1 MREIHRRGSIKIR
14 FCLFCIYSLD
24 TLLLYL
30 LCFILFARCAIK
42 NIQLYSLLKT
52 LAGEKRVIEE
62 KKNVG
67 TLYFPNVEAK
77 IHTCPA
83 ACVTGNGYFSVE
95 ISS

>member
-1 MREIHRRGSIKIR
+1 MEIEIILS
-14 FCLFCIYSLD
+14 FATNASF
-24 TLLLYL
+24 LYL
-30 LCFILFARCAIK
+30 INVIT
-42 NIQLYSLLKT
+42 NIQLHRLRSMKN
-52 LAGEKRVIEE
+52 GRGKRNIE
-62 KKNVG
+62 

>member
-1 MREIHRRGSIKIR
+1 MQAEIKKKNLQMKIKLN
-14 FCLFCIYSLD
+14 LFFAANASF
-24 TLLLYL
+24 LYL
-30 LCFILFARCAIK
+30 INVIQ
-42 NIQLYSLLKT
+42 NIQLHRLCSMKNGR
-52 LAGEKRVIEE
+52 AKRNIE
-62 KKNVG
+62 